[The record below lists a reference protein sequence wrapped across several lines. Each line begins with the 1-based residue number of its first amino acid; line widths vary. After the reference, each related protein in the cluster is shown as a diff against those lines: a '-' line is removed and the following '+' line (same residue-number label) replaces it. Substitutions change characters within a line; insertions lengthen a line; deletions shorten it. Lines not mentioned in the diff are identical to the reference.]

1 MFSENHTKVNDQ
13 QLFTASRG
21 DLAKSAVGSTVGNHL
36 DWALKDGH
44 RLIKQRCET
53 NDV

>member
-1 MFSENHTKVNDQ
+1 MFCENHAKVNDQ

-21 DLAKSAVGSTVGNHL
+21 DLAKSVVGSTVGYHL
-36 DWALKDGH
+36 GWALKDGQG
-44 RLIKQRCET
+44 LIKQRCET